1 MNTENKRIRSRDN
14 GFTFIEIIV
23 VMVILGIAALM
34 AVPMFSSA
42 ADIQVRTAANMIA
55 ADLEY
60 AKSMAITFQ
69 QNYSLVFVPG
79 SEQYQV
85 QDQTGAVITHPTNP
99 GVTFLIDF
107 TADNRTGQVDIVSA
121 NFSGASG
128 TVQAVTFDYLGTP
141 YAGTPAT
148 GLEMLNGGIV
158 ALSADTFN
166 LTVTVEPVTGYV
178 TIQ

>member
-1 MNTENKRIRSRDN
+1 MNGIKNRDGGRKA

-23 VMVILGIAALM
+23 VIVILGIAALL

-69 QNYSLVFVPG
+69 QKYSVVFLSG
-79 SEQYQV
+79 SERYQV
-85 QDQTGAVITHPTNP
+85 QDQAGVVLTHPTNP

-107 TADNRTGQVDIVSA
+107 SADNRTNQVDIVSA
-121 NFSGASG
+121 NFAGATG
-128 TVQAVTFDYLGTP
+128 TAQAVTFDYLGTP
-141 YAGTPAT
+141 YAGLP
-148 GLEMLNGGIV
+148 GSEEMLNNGTIT
-158 ALSADTFN
+158 LSADTFG
-166 LTVTVEPVTGYV
+166 LTVTVEPVTGYI